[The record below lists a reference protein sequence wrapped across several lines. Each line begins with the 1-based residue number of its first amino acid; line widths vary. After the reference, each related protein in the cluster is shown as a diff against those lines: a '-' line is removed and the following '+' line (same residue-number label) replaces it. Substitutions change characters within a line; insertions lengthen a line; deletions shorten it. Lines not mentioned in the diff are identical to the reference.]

1 MKNMIKRVVVIV
13 GLVLIGMLI
22 LGNNKVEAASAG
34 PVLEVKKY
42 NYDEANNEFVVQV
55 NLKANSTLKKYVFSM
70 SYDTNLVKVIPYGNT
85 VATGS
90 GADMQLNE
98 FGTIGVDKNAITYGG
113 GLVYIESEELTNE
126 VLISATEE
134 ICLIRFKLLG
144 NTTILE
150 ENTTVLDNLFK
161 IDIIEITDDTTT
173 ETSNDLVQINK
184 MSKAISSISIT
195 NPIFDKSSYR
205 HGDNINL
212 VGGTLTIHYTNAA
225 STAGATRTINL
236 ATTSLDGLS
245 IGPWIADY
253 NNPSVNVS
261 YKGKSTLVGVTVTDY
276 VENIS
281 MKNPNKDTYCYGS
294 SLDLTGAE
302 VYIKMASK
310 ASSDTKT
317 LQSLVD
323 SGVAT
328 INGFDSTTG
337 PNQIVVQTV
346 YVNINYQGYT
356 FNSSF
361 DVKIKDGISM
371 LDIIYPD
378 KTEYEYNESKLDL
391 SGGKIII
398 TMYSG
403 TVIERELPTIPLIN
417 SSNVLRTMRTAINL
431 NDELEVLGFD
441 STQHGIQTITLNYF
455 YDNEDG
461 IRDNVQFQYD
471 INIKAIEKSIDLNN
485 NKITIQYGHII
496 TESDLTNYKI
506 VITKTDLSTQEIPLT
521 ADMIT
526 YNKNGNIGVQTG
538 YVTYNGKQIPFYIE
552 LTNYVE
558 SIKLSNA
565 SIVLLYGKTL
575 DSALTNEYKIIPIM
589 ANGDIGNAIDLTADK
604 IDGIYNA
611 NQEGSYNVKV
621 KMFGKETDFVIIVR
635 DKIIGIKLENSEK
648 DKIQSEYKYN
658 EDLILNNAQLTVI
671 KLSGEFKI
679 DLTREMIKNYNQ
691 QKVGLQELDIEYAE
705 QELKGELLVDVKD
718 YIVDIILIKPTKTSY
733 LPNEKLDLTGATV
746 RTLSASGVL
755 GQPVAVTLD
764 MISGYDENVMG
775 AQRLIV
781 NYEGFEK
788 NFEIIIGVQTGYS
801 NTSVYT
807 ILSSIAIIASIICC
821 AILTIQKMEIM
832 KNTKM

>member
-1 MKNMIKRVVVIV
+1 MKNMVRRTLVIM
-13 GLVLIGMLI
+13 GLVLIYIFM
-22 LGNNKVEAASAG
+22 LGNNRVEATSTGA
-34 PVLEVKKY
+34 VIEVKKY
-42 NYDEANNEFVVQV
+42 DYDEANNEFVVQV

-85 VATGS
+85 AATGS

-113 GLVYIESEELTNE
+113 GQVYIESEELTNE

-150 ENTTVLDNLFK
+150 ENSTVLDNLFE

-281 MKNPNKDTYCYGS
+281 MKNPNKDTYYYGS

-361 DVKIKDGISM
+361 DVKIKDSIREM
-371 LDIIYPD
+371 KLIEPN
-378 KTEYEYNESKLDL
+378 KTEYDYNESKLDL
-391 SGGKIII
+391 KGGKIVI
-398 TMYSG
+398 TMFSG
-403 TVIERELPTIPLIN
+403 FVVERNLTIIPLIN

-461 IRDNVQFQYD
+461 IRDNVQFQYE

-485 NKITIQYGHII
+485 NTMTIPYGHII
-496 TESDLTNYKI
+496 TNSDLTSYKI
-506 VITKTDLSTQEIPLT
+506 VITKTDLSTQEILLT

-526 YNKNGNIGVQTG
+526 YNKNGNIGIQTG

-558 SIKLSNA
+558 SIKLSNKN
-565 SIVLLYGKTL
+565 IVLLYGNTL
-575 DSALTNEYKIIPIM
+575 DATLTDEYKIIPIM
-589 ANGDIGNAIDLTADK
+589 ANGDTGTAINLTADK
-604 IDGIYNA
+604 IVGMYNI

-621 KMFGKETDFVIIVR
+621 KMFGKETDFVIIVK

-648 DKIQSEYKYN
+648 DKIKSEYKYN
-658 EDLILNNAQLTVI
+658 EELILNEAQLTVV

-679 DLTREMIKNYNQ
+679 DLTKEMIKNYDQ
-691 QKVGLQELDIEYAE
+691 RKIGLQELDIQYDG
-705 QELKGELLVDVKD
+705 QELRGELLVEVKD
-718 YIVDIILIKPTKTSY
+718 YLVDIILIKPSKTSY

-775 AQRLIV
+775 AQRLTV

-801 NTSVYT
+801 NTSVYK
-807 ILSSIAIIASIICC
+807 ILGSIALLASITYCVL
-821 AILTIQKMEIM
+821 LTMQKREIM
-832 KNTKM
+832 KNKKM